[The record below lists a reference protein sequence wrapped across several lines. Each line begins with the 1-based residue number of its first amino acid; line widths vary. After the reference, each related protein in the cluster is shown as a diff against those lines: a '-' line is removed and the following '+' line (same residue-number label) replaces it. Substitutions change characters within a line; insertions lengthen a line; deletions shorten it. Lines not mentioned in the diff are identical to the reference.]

1 MFYLPASDGNTYLD
15 LCGLRGLGTSYD
27 KHTSIYAIGTSYDAN
42 RIKKSKIL
50 TPQSVQVYLIHS

>member
-42 RIKKSKIL
+42 RIKKSKIF
-50 TPQSVQVYLIHS
+50 TP